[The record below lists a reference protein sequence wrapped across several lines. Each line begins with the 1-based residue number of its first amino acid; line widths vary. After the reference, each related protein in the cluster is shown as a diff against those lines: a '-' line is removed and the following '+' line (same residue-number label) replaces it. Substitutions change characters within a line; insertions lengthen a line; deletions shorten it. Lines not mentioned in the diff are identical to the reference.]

1 MVMGWMRLGWMLGLA
16 AAVLGCGSGST
27 PPSTTAKGGIPR
39 LIERPRV
46 VNELRQIYLS
56 HQTYA
61 LQHSR
66 PPRNLEELNEQME
79 PNSREYQALR
89 DGRYVLNWNVGEAQA
104 SSNKVLAYEKDA
116 DANGERYVV
125 MTDSSVQRMN
135 QQQFEAANR

>member
-39 LIERPRV
+39 LIERPKV
-46 VNELRQIYLS
+46 QNELKQIHIY
-56 HQTYA
+56 HQLYIT
-61 LQHSR
+61 QNGR
-66 PPRNLEELNEQME
+66 PPRNLDELNQQME

-89 DGRYVLNWNVGEAQA
+89 DGRYVVNWNADQAQA

-125 MTDSSVQRMN
+125 MTDGSIQRMT
-135 QQQFEAANR
+135 QQQFDAANR

>member
-1 MVMGWMRLGWMLGLA
+1 MSRPTSIRHYRNTLPTKPRWSFRRMIRISMPMSWMRLGWMLGLA

-27 PPSTTAKGGIPR
+27 PPSTTAKGGLPR

-66 PPRNLEELNEQME
+66 PPRNLEELNVHME
-79 PNSREYQALR
+79 PNSREYQ
-89 DGRYVLNWNVGEAQA
+89 
-104 SSNKVLAYEKDA
+104 
-116 DANGERYVV
+116 
-125 MTDSSVQRMN
+125 
-135 QQQFEAANR
+135 